1 MIGLYCWV
9 CFPPHLPANIVSLL
23 LEHRAST
30 TLQNCRTET
39 PAQCA
44 QSRKVRRY
52 LPLLYLIFPLCLS
65 LENRY
70 KTCSF
75 RLERN
80 RTVKLEGSVS
90 QTLPVCFTIPS
101 FSLLHS
107 SISLPLMSSLLPP
120 ASAPTLLSIPL
131 PFLFLFSSLLSSP
144 PSLSPLPLSSPHLS
158 PLPLPSPLPPPSPLS
173 SPPSLSPP
181 YSPPPPIVC
190 GYEDEEITTQ
200 EKGRFTIRYR
210 ETCECHMT
218 VI

>member
-1 MIGLYCWV
+1 MCDWPALLGV
-9 CFPPHLPANIVSLL
+9 FSSHLPANIVCLL

-52 LPLLYLIFPLCLS
+52 LPLLYLMFPLCLS

-80 RTVKLEGSVS
+80 QTVKLEGSVS

-107 SISLPLMSSLLPP
+107 SISLPLMSSFLPP
-120 ASAPTLLSIPL
+120 AHYPTFFSIPL
-131 PFLFLFSSLLSSP
+131 LFLFLFSSLLSSP
-144 PSLSPLPLSSPHLS
+144 P
-158 PLPLPSPLPPPSPLS
+158 LPLPSPLPPLLPPPSPLPTLLL
-173 SPPSLSPP
+173 PP
-181 YSPPPPIVC
+181 
-190 GYEDEEITTQ
+190 
-200 EKGRFTIRYR
+200 
-210 ETCECHMT
+210 
-218 VI
+218 